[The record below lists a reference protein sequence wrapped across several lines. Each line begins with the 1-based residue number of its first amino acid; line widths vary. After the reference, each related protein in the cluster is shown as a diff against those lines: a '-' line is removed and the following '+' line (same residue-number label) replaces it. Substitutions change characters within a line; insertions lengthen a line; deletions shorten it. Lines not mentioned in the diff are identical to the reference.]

1 MHLIEEMRT
10 VSCILKEI
18 HLYLLLLLSHKY
30 ITIYVHVVAFVTYY
44 AIVNRIELYCHYGLL
59 QRVQCSRLYAFLR
72 QKSPQK
78 KSAHEWSTLEFC
90 QRGGRHPFKCF
101 RTNCRSKSKQ
111 QLWIFTMPQC
121 LRISWQQIQL
131 NKQWRAAEMQF

>member
-44 AIVNRIELYCHYGLL
+44 AIVNRIELYYYYIMH
-59 QRVQCSRLYAFLR
+59 F
-72 QKSPQK
+72 
-78 KSAHEWSTLEFC
+78 
-90 QRGGRHPFKCF
+90 
-101 RTNCRSKSKQ
+101 
-111 QLWIFTMPQC
+111 
-121 LRISWQQIQL
+121 
-131 NKQWRAAEMQF
+131 